1 MNRRWHGDRPTSA
14 VLALA
19 LDDQIA
25 REGASKNAMR
35 CHPSWGR
42 ARGRRTHDPEDN
54 ERFSVLARD
63 EPPLLDEPPL
73 RGFGGA
79 FFFAAVF
86 FFFWAAQGSQPPPM
100 ESSESPP

>member
-1 MNRRWHGDRPTSA
+1 MNVKDVIEPPPHA
-14 VLALA
+14 ALA
-19 LDDQIA
+19 LIIDPS
-25 REGASKNAMR
+25 RRASKNVMR
-35 CHPSWGR
+35 KASLVGSGTGPSDS
-42 ARGRRTHDPEDN
+42 DPEDN

-79 FFFAAVF
+79 FFLVAVF
-86 FFFWAAQGSQPPPM
+86 FFFCAAQGSQPPPM